1 VPIARGAGSSI
12 GWIGRAAPA
21 AAVLGLVAAGLALAG
36 CGAPESQPATG
47 AVAEDVEAALR
58 SGTET
63 FDHTPW
69 DELLR
74 AGTADGLV
82 DYRFFQQRRPD
93 LDTYL
98 ARVAEADLARLA
110 PNDLKALLINA
121 YNALTVRAIL
131 DRPEVSSI
139 REIDGVWTEAVHRVG
154 GHRLS
159 LDNIEHNLLRPYYRD
174 PRIHFAVNCAS
185 MSCAPLPGWAFTG
198 GGMEEQLDERTTTF
212 LRAAANVLVEDGGLR
227 VSRYFDWYGDDFV
240 AEGWEPRASTIPEFI
255 GRFSRPEVADLVTAA
270 EGDLEVRFL
279 DYDWSLNAAVRP
291 DPAVRPEG
299 GADGGGAA
307 GQAAAEDSEST
318 GGWVA
323 ALRDRVAGFGAA
335 APAVYGLVYIIAVV
349 LLIPGSA
356 LTIGAGVAFGLG
368 LGTIVVVLSAN
379 TGAALA
385 FLIARYL
392 MRSRVERWLAGR
404 DKLGAVDRAVE
415 QQGWKVVALTRLSPV
430 FPFNVQ
436 NYFYGLTAVG
446 FWAYVLTSI
455 VAMLPGT
462 LLYVYIGVAG
472 TGVAAALTGAASW
485 GRTGLQ
491 VTGLA
496 ATLLVVWLVTS
507 AARRELQRATDAVG

>member
-1 VPIARGAGSSI
+1 MAFRLLACFPS
-12 GWIGRAAPA
+12 
-21 AAVLGLVAAGLALAG
+21 AVLG
-36 CGAPESQPATG
+36 P
-47 AVAEDVEAALR
+47 
-58 SGTET
+58 
-63 FDHTPW
+63 
-69 DELLR
+69 
-74 AGTADGLV
+74 V
-82 DYRFFQQRRPD
+82 DRC
-93 LDTYL
+93 
-98 ARVAEADLARLA
+98 ALARLA
-110 PNDLKALLINA
+110 AS
-121 YNALTVRAIL
+121 RA
-131 DRPEVSSI
+131 
-139 REIDGVWTEAVHRVG
+139 
-154 GHRLS
+154 
-159 LDNIEHNLLRPYYRD
+159 
-174 PRIHFAVNCAS
+174 
-185 MSCAPLPGWAFTG
+185 
-198 GGMEEQLDERTTTF
+198 
-212 LRAAANVLVEDGGLR
+212 
-227 VSRYFDWYGDDFV
+227 
-240 AEGWEPRASTIPEFI
+240 
-255 GRFSRPEVADLVTAA
+255 
-270 EGDLEVRFL
+270 
-279 DYDWSLNAAVRP
+279 
-291 DPAVRPEG
+291 
-299 GADGGGAA
+299 
-307 GQAAAEDSEST
+307 
-318 GGWVA
+318 
-323 ALRDRVAGFGAA
+323 
-335 APAVYGLVYIIAVV
+335 
-349 LLIPGSA
+349 
-356 LTIGAGVAFGLG
+356 G